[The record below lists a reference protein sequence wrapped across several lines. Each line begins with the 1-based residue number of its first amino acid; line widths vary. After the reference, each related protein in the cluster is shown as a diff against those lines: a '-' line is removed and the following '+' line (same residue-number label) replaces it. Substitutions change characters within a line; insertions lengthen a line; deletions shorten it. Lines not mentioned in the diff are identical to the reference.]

1 MEKNK
6 EIRSYGGDAAPTIN
20 GRTIEGYAVVFGQRS
35 EVMYDWSVK
44 YGERL
49 FVEVIEQTAIDEAL
63 LSRSDIKA
71 TAEHN
76 RERLLARYNKGKGTL
91 ALEQD
96 DYGLKYRFDAPNT
109 NDGNFAVEMIQRG
122 DISGSSFAFRVK
134 DADTT
139 WKKEGETW
147 VRTIHKISG
156 LYDVTITTDPAY
168 SQTDVTVRSI
178 ADLEIPETPEAP
190 EEKPEVRNDESYKIQ
205 LELLKRKFN

>member
-1 MEKNK
+1 MEKNI
-6 EIRSYGGDAAPTIN
+6 EIRSYGGDAAPTID
-20 GRTIEGYAVVFGQRS
+20 GRTIEGYAVVFNERS
-35 EVMYDWSVK
+35 EVMLDWSVEH
-44 YGERL
+44 GVRR
-49 FVEVIEQTAIDEAL
+49 FVEVIEPSAIDEAL

-91 ALEQD
+91 ALSLDEH
-96 DYGLKYRFDAPNT
+96 GMKYRFEAPNT

-122 DISGSSFAFRVK
+122 DIGGWSFAFRVK
-134 DADTT
+134 EADTT

-168 SQTDVTVRSI
+168 SQTEVTVRS
-178 ADLEIPETPEAP
+178 LEEMEVPENEVEQ
-190 EEKPEVRNDESYKIQ
+190 EEIRNDDNYEIE
-205 LELLKRKFN
+205 LELLRRKI

>member
-35 EVMYDWSVK
+35 NVMYDWSVK

-49 FVEVIEQTAIDEAL
+49 FVEVIEPTAID
-63 LSRSDIKA
+63 
-71 TAEHN
+71 AE
-76 RERLLARYNKGKGTL
+76 LLARYNKGKGTMQ
-91 ALEQD
+91 LEQD
-96 DYGLKYRFDAPNT
+96 NYGLKYRFDAPNT
-109 NDGNFAVEMIQRG
+109 VDGNFAVEMIQRG

-134 DADTT
+134 EADTT

-168 SQTDVTVRSI
+168 SQTEVTVRS
-178 ADLEIPETPEAP
+178 LEEMEVPENEVEQ
-190 EEKPEVRNDESYKIQ
+190 EEIRNDDNYEIE
-205 LELLKRKFN
+205 LELLRRKI

>member
-1 MEKNK
+1 MEKNI
-6 EIRSYGGDAAPTIN
+6 EIRSYGGDAAPTID
-20 GRTIEGYAVVFGQRS
+20 GRTIEGYAVVFNERS
-35 EVMYDWSVK
+35 EVMLDWSVEH
-44 YGERL
+44 GVRR
-49 FVEVIEQTAIDEAL
+49 FVEVIEPSAIDEAL

-91 ALEQD
+91 ALSLDEH
-96 DYGLKYRFDAPNT
+96 GMKYRFEAPNT

-122 DISGSSFAFRVK
+122 DIGGSSFAFRVK
-134 DADTT
+134 EADTT

-168 SQTDVTVRSI
+168 SQTEVTVRS
-178 ADLEIPETPEAP
+178 LEEMEVP
-190 EEKPEVRNDESYKIQ
+190 EEEVEQGEIRNDDNYEIE
-205 LELLKRKFN
+205 LELLRRKI

>member
-1 MEKNK
+1 MEKNI
-6 EIRSYGGDAAPTIN
+6 EIRSYGGDAAPTID
-20 GRTIEGYAVVFGQRS
+20 GRTIECYAVVFNERS
-35 EVMYDWSVK
+35 EVMLDWSVEH
-44 YGERL
+44 GVRR
-49 FVEVIEQTAIDEAL
+49 FVEVIEPSAIDEAL

-91 ALEQD
+91 ALSLDEH
-96 DYGLKYRFDAPNT
+96 GMKYRFEAPNT

-122 DISGSSFAFRVK
+122 DIGGSSFAFRVK
-134 DADTT
+134 ETDTT

-168 SQTDVTVRSI
+168 SQTEVTVRS
-178 ADLEIPETPEAP
+178 LEEMEVP
-190 EEKPEVRNDESYKIQ
+190 EEEVEQGEIRNDDNYEIE
-205 LELLKRKFN
+205 LELLRRKI

>member
-1 MEKNK
+1 MENNK

-49 FVEVIEQTAIDEAL
+49 FVEVIEPTAIDEAL

-91 ALEQD
+91 ALEKD
-96 DYGLKYRFDAPNT
+96 EYGLKYRFDAPNT
-109 NDGNFAVEMIQRG
+109 VDGNFAVEMIQRG

-134 DADTT
+134 EADTT

-168 SQTDVTVRSI
+168 SQTDVTVRS
-178 ADLEIPETPEAP
+178 LEALETPGLT
-190 EEKPEVRNDESYKIQ
+190 EEITEVRNDASYEIE
-205 LELLKRKFN
+205 LELLRSKI

>member
-35 EVMYDWSVK
+35 NVMYDWSVK

-49 FVEVIEQTAIDEAL
+49 FVEVIEPTAIDAEL

-76 RERLLARYNKGKGTL
+76 RERLLARYNKGKGTMQ
-91 ALEQD
+91 LEQD
-96 DYGLKYRFDAPNT
+96 NYGLKYRFDAPNT
-109 NDGNFAVEMIQRG
+109 VDGNFAVEMIQRG

-134 DADTT
+134 EADTT

-168 SQTDVTVRSI
+168 SQTEVTVRS
-178 ADLEIPETPEAP
+178 LEEMEVPE
-190 EEKPEVRNDESYKIQ
+190 KEVEQKEIRNDDNYEIE
-205 LELLKRKFN
+205 LELLRRKI

>member
-1 MEKNK
+1 MEKNI

-20 GRTIEGYAVVFGQRS
+20 GRTIEGYAVVFNERS
-35 EVMYDWSVK
+35 EVMLDWSVEH
-44 YGERL
+44 GVRR
-49 FVEVIEQTAIDEAL
+49 FVEVIEPTAIDEAL

-91 ALEQD
+91 SLERD
-96 DYGLKYRFDAPNT
+96 EHGLKYRFEAPNT

-134 DADTT
+134 EADTS
-139 WKKEGETW
+139 WAKEGDTW
-147 VRTIHKISG
+147 TRTIRKISG

-168 SQTDVTVRSI
+168 SQTEVSVRS
-178 ADLEIPETPEAP
+178 LEDMEKMDETED
-190 EEKPEVRNDESYKIQ
+190 KPEVRNDESYKIQ

>member
-1 MEKNK
+1 MEKNI
-6 EIRSYGGDAAPTIN
+6 EIRSYGGDAAPTID
-20 GRTIEGYAVVFGQRS
+20 GRTIEGYAVVFNERS
-35 EVMYDWSVK
+35 EVMLDWSVEH
-44 YGERL
+44 GVRR
-49 FVEVIEQTAIDEAL
+49 FVEVIEPSAIDEAL

-91 ALEQD
+91 ALSLDEH
-96 DYGLKYRFDAPNT
+96 GMKYRFEAPNT

-122 DISGSSFAFRVK
+122 DIGGSSFAFRVK
-134 DADTT
+134 EADTT

-168 SQTDVTVRSI
+168 SQTEVTVRS
-178 ADLEIPETPEAP
+178 LEEMEVPENEVEQ
-190 EEKPEVRNDESYKIQ
+190 EEIRNDDNYEIE
-205 LELLKRKFN
+205 LELLRRKI